1 MTRFAV
7 LLCVLVSLFVPAVAA
22 AETPPEQD
30 AAVKALSGIASN
42 IQKNRDGTVRFV
54 RFSKAVVTDKHVAQ
68 VAAFKQL
75 DYLAVVT
82 PTVTDAG
89 LQHVA
94 GLTNLDTL
102 FLSDSG
108 LTDATLPALRDLQK
122 LERLY
127 LERTAVTDAGLANV
141 AGLAELTTLSLDGTA
156 ITDAGLAH
164 IAKLSKLEA
173 LSLNGTRITDVGL
186 QQLAGLTQLQSLSL
200 DGTRITGAGLAGLT
214 ALKELSHLS
223 LAATRVTA
231 DSLLA
236 LKELPKLTQ
245 LLLVGTQLTGD
256 DVAPLREANS
266 KLNVV
271 LEPPAEERRN
281 AFERVLAGESLRM
294 RPDRLAGAGARH
306 EGSRGSQPD
315 SAGASLAGAVQPRPP
330 RDAISD
336 VKATEDFLAA
346 DSTPDLQKHVLP
358 LFGRLGCNG
367 RSCHGSFQGKGGFS
381 LSMFGYDFATD
392 LEALTGGDEP
402 RVNKVEPARSLILNK
417 PTSDEN
423 HGGGQR
429 FEQDGWEYQLLHR
442 WISAGAKGVDGKPR
456 KLVRFEV
463 SPRELQ
469 FKATDETVKLRC
481 VAEWEDGTIEDVTRL
496 TRFQS
501 NDDAV
506 AEVSVDG
513 VVTCVGTGDT
523 HIVAFYDN
531 GIFAAPV
538 LRPVSDRTGEKY
550 PQLDRP
556 TEIDGFV
563 IDKLAKLGI
572 VPSDVCSDTEFLRRV
587 SLDMIGT
594 LPTPDEVAAFVADS
608 SPDKRAKKIDELLE
622 TPAYTEWWTMRL
634 ADLTACNSQ
643 YLGTTDMNSPAAVQW
658 AAWLRRRVEDNVGWD
673 RIAAGIIL
681 AESRRPGQSY
691 AEYAAEQS
699 RHLSRVEPTD
709 FTALD
714 NPMHYYWFRSNNQL
728 PVDRTLS
735 FGYVFLG
742 VRLQCAQC
750 HKHPFDEWSKQ
761 DFEQFTEFFT
771 RIKAGIS
778 PEAKPAQDQ
787 LKAKLGVPVKLDT
800 AALRRQMYLRVSAEG
815 LPIPWN
821 EIYIEQP
828 GDKPQ
833 MARLLG
839 DEEIDLN
846 EFADPREPLMAWLLK
861 EDNPYF
867 APAFVNRIWHH
878 YFGVGIVEPPDD
890 FNRANPPR
898 NRPLLD
904 WLSREFIASG
914 YDMKWLHRTI
924 ANSRTYQRSIEPN
937 ATNGAD
943 ERNFSRA
950 LVRRLPAEVTID
962 AILQATAN
970 DKAASQWSNSVKAR
984 KISQHPKSIQ
994 ARGIDY
1000 SLLVFG
1006 KPLRTTN
1013 CDCERQAQPTLLQS
1027 LYVRND
1033 EEVLGWIDRKDGWL
1047 TQVTTARKSAD
1058 EPVVEDFDA
1067 LIQTAWL
1074 RTQSRE
1080 PDAAEIARA
1089 REHLKTAENAGDGLR
1104 DLLWALINSQEFLT
1118 NH

>member
-1 MTRFAV
+1 MARPAILLTAV
-7 LLCVLVSLFVPAVAA
+7 LAICFPLQLL
-22 AETPPEQD
+22 AETPPEQEE
-30 AAVKALSGIASN
+30 AIQAMRRFASN

-54 RFSKAVVTDKHVAQ
+54 RFSKPLVTDEHVAH

-82 PTVTDAG
+82 PSVTDAG
-89 LQHVA
+89 LKHVS

-108 LTDATLPALRDLQK
+108 LTDATLPAFADLRKLQ
-122 LERLY
+122 RLY
-127 LERTAVTDAGLANV
+127 LDRTAVTDDGLKHLSKLTA
-141 AGLAELTTLSLDGTA
+141 LTTLSLNETA
-156 ITDAGLAH
+156 MTDAGLQHLAG
-164 IAKLSKLEA
+164 LENLET
-173 LSLNGTRITDVGL
+173 LSLNGTQISDDGL
-186 QQLAGLTQLQSLSL
+186 RHLAGLTKLQSLSL
-200 DGTRITGAGLAGLT
+200 KGTRISGSGLAGLT
-214 ALKELSHLS
+214 TLTELTHLG
-223 LAATRVTA
+223 LRATEVSA
-231 DSLLA
+231 ESLLA
-236 LKELPKLTQ
+236 LKEHKKLSQ
-245 LLLVGTQLTGD
+245 LLLTETAIAEA

-271 LEPPAEERRN
+271 LDPVTDRQRN
-281 AFERVLAGESLRM
+281 AFERLLAGETLRM
-294 RPDRLAGAGARH
+294 RATDDEVTSPASGDTASGGAAL
-306 EGSRGSQPD
+306 D
-315 SAGASLAGAVQPRPP
+315 
-330 RDAISD
+330 
-336 VKATEDFLAA
+336 KATEDFLAT
-346 DSTPDLQKHVLP
+346 DSKPDLQRHVLP

-367 RSCHGSFQGKGGFS
+367 RTCHGSFQGKGGFS
-381 LSMFGYDFATD
+381 LSMFGYDFAAD

-402 RVNKVEPARSLILNK
+402 RVNTTEPSESLILRK
-417 PTSDEN
+417 ATSDEN
-423 HGGGQR
+423 HGGGKR
-429 FEQDGWEYQLLHR
+429 FESGGWEYELLHR
-442 WISAGAKGVDGKPR
+442 WIAAGAKGVDGRPR
-456 KLVRFEV
+456 KLVRFEI
-463 SPRELQ
+463 SPPELQ

-481 VAEWEDGTIEDVTRL
+481 VAEWEDGSIEDVTRL

-506 AEVSVDG
+506 AEVSTGG
-513 VVTCVGTGDT
+513 VVTSVGTGDT

-550 PQLDRP
+550 PTLERP
-556 TEIDGFV
+556 TKIDGFV
-563 IDKLAKLGI
+563 IDKLAKLGV
-572 VPSDVCSDTEFLRRV
+572 VPSEVCSDTEFLRRV

-594 LPTPDEVAAFVADS
+594 LPTPDEVTAFVADQ

-634 ADLTACNSQ
+634 ADLTGCNSQ
-643 YLGTTDMNSPAAVQW
+643 YLGTTDMNSPAAGQW
-658 AAWLRRRVEDNVGWD
+658 AAWLRRRVQDNVGWD
-673 RIAAGIIL
+673 QIAAGVIL

-699 RHLSRVEPTD
+699 RHLSRREPTD
-709 FTALD
+709 FTAHE
-714 NPMHYYWFRSNNQL
+714 NPMHYYWFRSNNQQ

-761 DFEQFTEFFT
+761 DFEQFTQFFT
-771 RIKAGIS
+771 RIKSGVG
-778 PEAKPAQDQ
+778 PDAKPAQTQ
-787 LKAKLGVPVKLDT
+787 LKTKLGVPVKLDT
-800 AALRRQMYLRVSAEG
+800 AALRRQMYMRVAAEG

-821 EIYIEQP
+821 EIYIEKP

-839 DEEIDLN
+839 DDEIDLN

-861 EDNPYF
+861 ENNPYF

-924 ANSRTYQRSIEPN
+924 ANSQTYQRSIEPN
-937 ATNGAD
+937 KTNGSD
-943 ERNFSRA
+943 EHNFSRA

-970 DKAASQWSNSVKAR
+970 DKAAKQWSSSVNTR

-1013 CDCERQAQPTLLQS
+1013 CDCERQEQPTLLQS

-1047 TQVTTARKSAD
+1047 VQVTAD
-1058 EPVVEDFDA
+1058 DAATGDADA
-1067 LIQTAWL
+1067 LIRTAWL

-1080 PDAAEIARA
+1080 PDGSEIDRAKQYVESAES
-1089 REHLKTAENAGDGLR
+1089 TADGLR

>member
-1 MTRFAV
+1 MPG
-7 LLCVLVSLFVPAVAA
+7 SL
-22 AETPPEQD
+22 T
-30 AAVKALSGIASN
+30 
-42 IQKNRDGTVRFV
+42 
-54 RFSKAVVTDKHVAQ
+54 
-68 VAAFKQL
+68 
-75 DYLAVVT
+75 
-82 PTVTDAG
+82 
-89 LQHVA
+89 LQP
-94 GLTNLDTL
+94 
-102 FLSDSG
+102 S
-108 LTDATLPALRDLQK
+108 
-122 LERLY
+122 
-127 LERTAVTDAGLANV
+127 
-141 AGLAELTTLSLDGTA
+141 ELT
-156 ITDAGLAH
+156 
-164 IAKLSKLEA
+164 KLQS
-173 LSLNGTRITDVGL
+173 LSLNGTRIEGGGL
-186 QQLAGLTQLQSLSL
+186 AALQSL
-200 DGTRITGAGLAGLT
+200 G
-214 ALKELSHLS
+214 ELSYLS
-223 LAATRVTA
+223 LQSTSVTA
-231 DSLLA
+231 DSLLVLKGHVA
-236 LKELPKLTQ
+236 LSQ
-245 LLLVGTQLTGD
+245 LLLTGTSLTEA
-256 DVAPLREANS
+256 DVAPLRAANS
-266 KLNVV
+266 KLNIV
-271 LEPPAEERRN
+271 LEPAAEERRN
-281 AFERVLAGESLRM
+281 AFERLLAGETLRM
-294 RPDRLAGAGARH
+294 RPDRVAGSGVRNERSPGRSQSKAVEAFLAGSVQ
-306 EGSRGSQPD
+306 SRPSGVEVSGGD
-315 SAGASLAGAVQPRPP
+315 
-330 RDAISD
+330 
-336 VKATEDFLAA
+336 ATEGFLAA

-367 RSCHGSFQGKGGFS
+367 RTCHGSFQGKGGFS
-381 LSMFGYDFATD
+381 LSMFGYDFTAD
-392 LEALTGGDEP
+392 LDALTGGDEP
-402 RVNKVEPARSLILNK
+402 RVDKVEPEKSLILNK
-417 PTSDEN
+417 PTSDDE

-429 FEQDGWEYQLLHR
+429 FEHGGWEYQLLRR

-456 KLVRFEV
+456 KLLRFEV
-463 SPRELQ
+463 SPPELQ
-469 FKATDETVKLRC
+469 FKATNETVQLRC
-481 VAEWEDGTIEDVTRL
+481 VAEWEDGSIEDVTRL

-506 AEVSVDG
+506 AEVSTDG
-513 VVTCVGTGDT
+513 LVTSVGTGDT

-538 LRPVSDRTGEKY
+538 VRPVSDRTGEKY
-550 PQLDRP
+550 PTLERP

-572 VPSDVCSDTEFLRRV
+572 VPSGVCSDTEFLRRV

-594 LPTPDEVAAFVADS
+594 LPTPHEVTAFVADT
-608 SPDKRAKKIDELLE
+608 SPDKRARKIDELLE

-658 AAWLRRRVEDNVGWD
+658 TDWLRRRVQDNVGWD

-699 RHLSRVEPTD
+699 RHLSRIEPTD

-750 HKHPFDEWSKQ
+750 HKHPFDEWSKH

-778 PEAKPAQDQ
+778 PDAKPAQDQ
-787 LKAKLGVPVKLDT
+787 LKTKLGVPVKLDT
-800 AALRRQMYLRVSAEG
+800 AALRRQMYLRVAAEG

-821 EIYIEQP
+821 EIYVEKP

-833 MARLLG
+833 MGRLLG
-839 DEEIDLN
+839 DDEIDLN
-846 EFADPREPLMAWLLK
+846 EFADPREPLMAWLLQ
-861 EDNPYF
+861 EDNRYF

-904 WLSREFIASG
+904 WLSREFIAHG

-924 ANSRTYQRSIEPN
+924 TSSWTYQRSIEPN
-937 ATNGAD
+937 ATNGSD

-962 AILQATAN
+962 AILQATAS
-970 DKAASQWSNSVKAR
+970 DKVASQWSAGVNAR
-984 KISQHPKSIQ
+984 KIAQHPRSIQ
-994 ARGIDY
+994 AQGIDY

-1047 TQVTTARKSAD
+1047 TQVTIGKAVGDNAAGD
-1058 EPVVEDFDA
+1058 NAAIDNPDA
-1067 LIQTAWL
+1067 LIRMAWL

-1089 REHLKTAENAGDGLR
+1089 SEHLRTAENTADGLR